1 MMLLK
6 PSEIMFSQETINNY
20 FDEKSDHG
28 LTLIGETLD
37 DLCEGLCLISDIPT
51 IRVMKI
57 DGEWV
62 TADNRRLWVF
72 RELERLGK
80 CDKIQVRKTDYIDPS
95 KLNSTNGGTSVRVR
109 RYAGGRWHR
118 KSSIHSQYHS
128 GIVPSYTRN
137 DNVYH
142 SYSNVSP
149 SYSSVLQSNSNVS
162 PSYSNVSPSYSNVPP
177 RYSNVSPSYSENP
190 TSRNYQAVI
199 PGSEYSSNSDRM
211 SANNNERE
219 EPSKWWC
226 TIL

>member
-1 MMLLK
+1 MMRLK
-6 PSEIMFSQETINNY
+6 PSDIMFSQENINNY

-28 LTLIGETLD
+28 ATLIGETLD
-37 DLCEGLCLISDIPT
+37 DLCEGRCLISDIPT
-51 IRVMKI
+51 IRVMKR
-57 DGEWV
+57 DGKWV

-80 CDKIQVRKTDYIDPS
+80 CNRITVRQTYFIDPS

-118 KSSIHSQYHS
+118 KTSIRSQYHS
-128 GIVPSYTRN
+128 GTVPSYTRK
-137 DNVYH
+137 DNVY
-142 SYSNVSP
+142 
-149 SYSSVLQSNSNVS
+149 
-162 PSYSNVSPSYSNVPP
+162 PSYSNVSPSYSNVSP
-177 RYSNVSPSYSENP
+177 RYSNVSPSENRA
-190 TSRNYQAVI
+190 SRNYQAVI
-199 PGSEYSSNSDRM
+199 PGSGYSNSDRK